1 MTGTR
6 THHSKR
12 MRKNINLSN
21 DDRMLCSIS
30 TAFDTPSVV
39 THPIF
44 LTSAIS
50 TSIKKG
56 IDARA
61 LAQLWGIGIQTAEE
75 TISATTQKIIRSSV
89 NPIER
94 RYRTMQQQL
103 RYRQLGGNGGRFYS
117 DTFFS
122 TRKSITKKSCCQIF
136 VNNVGFYHI
145 TPMEKESLAN
155 EALVEFIQHV
165 GIPNHLHT
173 DGAKTQ
179 TMGEW
184 QKVVKK
190 YHIKTSET
198 EPHSPWQNRAESG
211 IRELKR
217 HARRLMN
224 RISTPTCLWDYAC
237 LYAARIRNM
246 TTNHHLSA
254 HGRTPDEIVTGE
266 TPDIS
271 EYTSFQWYQLVW
283 YLDNASF
290 PESRKELG
298 RWLGVSHRV
307 GQAMCF
313 WILTGNGTV
322 ISRSSVQA
330 LNPDKLR
337 TDDIKNQIQQYDQTI
352 NNKIGNH
359 INRLDI
365 PVPNKEPLYIL
376 DMDDKNT
383 VTDAWDHEFNQMEA
397 DDISP
402 QQYDRLL
409 TAEV

>member
-1 MTGTR
+1 MQR
-6 THHSKR
+6 HQSP
-12 MRKNINLSN
+12 
-21 DDRMLCSIS
+21 
-30 TAFDTPSVV
+30 TA
-39 THPIF
+39 
-44 LTSAIS
+44 
-50 TSIKKG
+50 
-56 IDARA
+56 R
-61 LAQLWGIGIQTAEE
+61 
-75 TISATTQKIIRSSV
+75 
-89 NPIER
+89 
-94 RYRTMQQQL
+94 
-103 RYRQLGGNGGRFYS
+103 
-117 DTFFS
+117 
-122 TRKSITKKSCCQIF
+122 
-136 VNNVGFYHI
+136 
-145 TPMEKESLAN
+145 
-155 EALVEFIQHV
+155 
-165 GIPNHLHT
+165 
-173 DGAKTQ
+173 
-179 TMGEW
+179 
-184 QKVVKK
+184 
-190 YHIKTSET
+190 
-198 EPHSPWQNRAESG
+198 
-211 IRELKR
+211 
-217 HARRLMN
+217 
-224 RISTPTCLWDYAC
+224 WDYAC
-237 LYAARIRNM
+237 LYVARIRNM
-246 TTNHHLSA
+246 TVNQHPA
-254 HGRTPDEIVTGE
+254 AQGRTPYEIVTGE

-271 EYTSFQWYQLVW
+271 EYTAFHWYQLIW
-283 YLDNASF
+283 YIDNASF

-409 TAEV
+409 TAEVCLPVGDKTLTGKVRAYQGDDQYLV

>member
-1 MTGTR
+1 
-6 THHSKR
+6 

-44 LTSAIS
+44 QTSAIS

-56 IDARA
+56 IDAPA

-184 QKVVKK
+184 RKVVKK

-224 RISTPTCLWDYAC
+224 RTSTPTCPWDYAC

-246 TTNHHLSA
+246 TTNHHPSA

-290 PESRKELG
+290 QESRKELG

-330 LNPDKLR
+330 LNPDELR
-337 TDDIKNQIQQYDQTI
+337 T
-352 NNKIGNH
+352 
-359 INRLDI
+359 
-365 PVPNKEPLYIL
+365 E
-376 DMDDKNT
+376 DKQSIT
-383 VTDAWDHEFNQMEA
+383 KLA
-397 DDISP
+397 II
-402 QQYDRLL
+402 L
-409 TAEV
+409 TASIYQYLIRNCSTSLIWMIRIL

>member
-1 MTGTR
+1 MT
-6 THHSKR
+6 
-12 MRKNINLSN
+12 
-21 DDRMLCSIS
+21 
-30 TAFDTPSVV
+30 V
-39 THPIF
+39 
-44 LTSAIS
+44 
-50 TSIKKG
+50 
-56 IDARA
+56 
-61 LAQLWGIGIQTAEE
+61 
-75 TISATTQKIIRSSV
+75 
-89 NPIER
+89 
-94 RYRTMQQQL
+94 
-103 RYRQLGGNGGRFYS
+103 
-117 DTFFS
+117 
-122 TRKSITKKSCCQIF
+122 
-136 VNNVGFYHI
+136 
-145 TPMEKESLAN
+145 
-155 EALVEFIQHV
+155 
-165 GIPNHLHT
+165 
-173 DGAKTQ
+173 
-179 TMGEW
+179 
-184 QKVVKK
+184 
-190 YHIKTSET
+190 
-198 EPHSPWQNRAESG
+198 
-211 IRELKR
+211 
-217 HARRLMN
+217 
-224 RISTPTCLWDYAC
+224 
-237 LYAARIRNM
+237 
-246 TTNHHLSA
+246 NHHPSA
-254 HGRTPDEIVTGE
+254 HGRTPHEVVTGE

-397 DDISP
+397 DDIAS
-402 QQYDRLL
+402 QW
-409 TAEV
+409 VIKH